1 VSRSRRTLPP
11 ALAFLLCAA
20 LVVLF
25 VRLGFW
31 QWHRGTLRQQAL
43 EGFASGGTRVVNLTG
58 ASDAQPLYQRVQ
70 VAGRFDG
77 TRQFLL
83 DNRSHGGLP
92 GYEVLT
98 PLLRADRPA
107 LLVDR
112 GWVPLGASRR
122 DLPAVEVSGEP
133 LTLSGRLANLP
144 TPGLAVGRAP
154 PAGAWPKVTAFPSM
168 PQLEAAYGAPL
179 EPRILLLDAAAGP
192 GYLREWAPPGMSPL
206 RNFSYAVQWWSFAL
220 ATLVLWAVLALRRRR
235 VRP

>member
-1 VSRSRRTLPP
+1 MSRPRRTLPP

-43 EGFASGGTRVVNLTG
+43 EGFAAGSARVIPLTG
-58 ASDAQPLYQRVQ
+58 ATDALPLYQRVQ
-70 VAGRFDG
+70 VAGHYDG
-77 TRQFLL
+77 ARQFLL
-83 DNRSHGGLP
+83 DNRSHGGRP

-98 PLLRADRPA
+98 PLLRAHGPA

-122 DLPAVEVSGEP
+122 DLPAVEVSGEA
-133 LTLSGRLANLP
+133 LTLTGRLADLP
-144 TPGLAVGRAP
+144 TPGLALGRAP
-154 PAGAWPKVTAFPSM
+154 PSGAWPKLTAFPSM
-168 PQLEAAYGAPL
+168 QQLEAAYGAPL
-179 EPRILLLDAAAGP
+179 ETRILLLDAAAGP
-192 GYLREWAPPGMSPL
+192 GYVREWAPPGMSPL

>member
-1 VSRSRRTLPP
+1 MSRPRRTLPP

-43 EGFASGGTRVVNLTG
+43 EGFAAGSAHVVALSGAT
-58 ASDAQPLYQRVQ
+58 DALPLYQRVQ

-77 TRQFLL
+77 AHQFLL
-83 DNRSHGGLP
+83 DNRSHRGLP

-98 PLLRADRPA
+98 PLLRAQGPA

-122 DLPAVEVSGEP
+122 DLPAVGVAEQP

-144 TPGLAVGRAP
+144 TPGLALGRAP

-168 PQLEAAYGAPL
+168 PQLEAAYGASL
-179 EPRILLLDAAAGP
+179 EPRILLLDAGAGP
-192 GYLREWAPPGMSPL
+192 GYVREWAPPGMSPL
-206 RNFSYAVQWWSFAL
+206 RNFSYAVQWWSFAV
-220 ATLVLWAVLALRRRR
+220 ATFVLWAVLALRRRR

>member
-1 VSRSRRTLPP
+1 VSPPRRTLPP

-43 EGFASGGTRVVNLTG
+43 AGFATGGARVLPLTG
-58 ASDAQPLYQRVQ
+58 ATDALALYQRVQ

-77 TRQFLL
+77 THQFLL

-112 GWVPLGASRR
+112 GWLPLGASRR
-122 DLPAVEVSGEP
+122 DLPAVEVAPEP
-133 LTLSGRLANLP
+133 LTLTGRLANLP
-144 TPGLAVGRAP
+144 TPGLARGRAP

-168 PQLEAAYGAPL
+168 QQLEVAYGAPL
-179 EPRILLLDAAAGP
+179 EPRILLLDPGAGP
-192 GYLREWAPPGMSPL
+192 GYVREWAPPGMSAL
-206 RNFSYAVQWWSFAL
+206 RNFSYAVQWWSFAG
-220 ATLVLWAVLALRRRR
+220 ATAVIWTVLALRRRR
-235 VRP
+235 VRT